1 MHIPSIASQVFNPL
15 NAVQGGQTPRAHYEP
30 LDQSAQSGSSTNTS
44 QASSLGFA
52 SSNLQ
57 SSLNIRSLL
66 ASELGTLGSSLQAGN
81 VAAARQAYSALSQ
94 ALNNTLPSVGS

>member
-15 NAVQGGQTPRAHYEP
+15 SALQSGQKPRAHYEP
-30 LDQSAQSGSSTNTS
+30 LDQSAQSGSSTNTL
-44 QASSLGFA
+44 QASSFGFGP
-52 SSNLQ
+52 SNLT
-57 SSLNIRSLL
+57 LNIRSLL
-66 ASELGTLGSSLQAGN
+66 ASELGTLGSSLQTGN